1 MGMYLCLAADFPEG
15 GGCATIAALLK
26 VRSRVQKW
34 SCAMKKL
41 LKFLFFVGF
50 AAGVVYV
57 LKQALGGPQ
66 PEGAGSGV
74 LPETP
79 VTPLEDMPLGGEVSP
94 QLLDIL
100 VDPEDKGKLQ
110 LMDDSKFLLNP
121 RNGYRYPIRNGIPVM
136 LIEEGKK
143 YQDTSLIQNGQEKAE
158 ASSS

>member
-1 MGMYLCLAADFPEG
+1 
-15 GGCATIAALLK
+15 
-26 VRSRVQKW
+26 
-34 SCAMKKL
+34 MKKL

-50 AAGVVYV
+50 ATGVVYV
-57 LKQALGGPQ
+57 IKQVLGGAQ

-79 VTPLEDMPLGGEVSP
+79 VTPLEDAPLGGEISP
-94 QLLDIL
+94 QLLEIL

-110 LMDDSKFLLNP
+110 LMDDNRFLLNP

-143 YQDTSLIQNGQEKAE
+143 YQDTSLIQNGQEQAE
-158 ASSS
+158 ASST